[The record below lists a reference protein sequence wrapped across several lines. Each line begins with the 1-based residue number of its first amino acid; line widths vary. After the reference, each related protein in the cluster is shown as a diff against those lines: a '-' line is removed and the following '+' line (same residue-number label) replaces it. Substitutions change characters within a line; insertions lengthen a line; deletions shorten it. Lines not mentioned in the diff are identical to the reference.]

1 MKMKKLKVGLVG
13 CGDIAQTGHL
23 PALLSHPGVEV
34 VGLCD
39 VRKQRLELL
48 GTMAPGVLK
57 TSDYRDLVKAGCEAF
72 VLALHPEVSVGVA
85 CDLLGRGLHV
95 LDEKP
100 LAVSLA
106 DAARLGE
113 AVTAS
118 KAVYQIGFV
127 FRYAGFVRD
136 VAAGIR
142 QVGYPNLVR
151 VDVFDERLDEA
162 NEEHLGRIMG
172 ILKKSSAVTH
182 EGSHVVD
189 YSRVWNDGRFVKVGA
204 EALTT
209 DKRFE
214 GSNVWALNLTH
225 EDGSVLQ
232 VNIGWLLPVLPENK
246 VVAVGPQG
254 RFEAPFAG
262 PVGVFTGAEGR
273 KELSV
278 AGFAQDWRAQLD
290 VFLKGIQAGR
300 CLGTGFEDGLRALEV
315 TVGCENKGLERG

>member
-1 MKMKKLKVGLVG
+1 MTRKLKVGLIG

-23 PALLSHPGVEV
+23 PALLAHPDVEV

-39 VRKQRLELL
+39 VRKERLDVL
-48 GTMAPGVLK
+48 GGMAPGAIK
-57 TSDYRDLVKAGCEAF
+57 TGDYRELVKAGCEAF

-106 DAARLGE
+106 DAKKLGE
-113 AVTAS
+113 AVKAAAS
-118 KAVYQIGFV
+118 SGVVYQIGFV

-142 QVGYPNLVR
+142 AVGYPNVVR
-151 VDVFDERLDEA
+151 VDVFDERLDES
-162 NEEHLGRIMG
+162 NTEHLARLMG

-189 YSRVWNDGRFVKVGA
+189 FCRVWNDGRFVKMSAQGV
-204 EALTT
+204 TT

-214 GSNVWALNLTH
+214 GPNVWVLNLTH

-232 VNIGWLLPVLPENK
+232 INIGWLLPVLPVNK
-246 VVAVGPQG
+246 VTAVGPNG
-254 RFEAPFAG
+254 KFEALFSGGGVMTHTRGEKRVAVEPFG
-262 PVGVFTGAEGR
+262 
-273 KELSV
+273 
-278 AGFAQDWRAQLD
+278 QDWKAQLD
-290 VFLKGIQAGR
+290 LFLKGIAAGR

-315 TVGCENKGLERG
+315 TVGCEGKAKR

>member
-1 MKMKKLKVGLVG
+1 MQRKIRIGLIG
-13 CGDIAQTGHL
+13 CGDIAQTGHV
-23 PALLSHPGVEV
+23 PALVAHPDVEL

-39 VRKQRLELL
+39 VRRERLDLL
-48 GTMAPGVLK
+48 GAMAPGAVR
-57 TSDYRDLVKAGCEAF
+57 TGDYRELLKLGCDAF

-85 CDLLGRGLHV
+85 CDLLDRDIHV

-106 DAARLGE
+106 DAEQLGRS
-113 AVTAS
+113 VKAS

-127 FRYAGFVRD
+127 FRYSAFVRD

-142 QVGYPNLVR
+142 AVGYPNLVR

-162 NEEHLGRIMG
+162 NTEHLARIMG

-189 YSRVWNDGRFVKVGA
+189 YCRVWNDGRFVKMSA
-204 EALTT
+204 QALTS

-214 GSNVWALNLTH
+214 GPNVWALDLKH
-225 EDGSVLQ
+225 EDGSILQ
-232 VNIGWLLPVLPENK
+232 INIGWLLPVLPVNR
-246 VVAVGPQG
+246 VVAVGPAG
-254 RFEAPFAG
+254 RFEAQFSGGGVLTTAQG
-262 PVGVFTGAEGR
+262 ERAMPVA
-273 KELSV
+273 
-278 AGFAQDWRAQLD
+278 AFAQDWKAQLD
-290 VFLKGIQAGR
+290 VFLKGIAAGK

-315 TVGCENKGLERG
+315 TVGCEACRGRHE